1 MGAVRGCLCLSL
13 PYSCHVPWVEVG
25 PSGQGC
31 QRVSHTV
38 GSSRPGRSVRKS
50 GPNRARSGLDGRRQT
65 AGLGFVGEAQ
75 VRCRSLPVSPS
86 ARRPREGNK
95 CTVLPVAPFR
105 LFPPS
110 RSCPLRTRWPRPRD
124 APPPRL
130 CSGANLRPRLFSR
143 TCARSGAGAAVIKCR
158 LGCSGAARAARIAGR
173 SRWFLCS
180 RVRMCEAA
188 PGHKMS
194 AGMPWTV
201 CSFVSQFISHL
212 LSPKKSCQ

>member
-1 MGAVRGCLCLSL
+1 MSVSFSTLLLPRAMGGSRSFWPGLSARQSHSRFVKAWKVSQEIGAQPGEERPGWQETNGRSRDRRGSPSSL
-13 PYSCHVPWVEVG
+13 PFP
-25 PSGQGC
+25 
-31 QRVSHTV
+31 
-38 GSSRPGRSVRKS
+38 
-50 GPNRARSGLDGRRQT
+50 ARQ
-65 AGLGFVGEAQ
+65 
-75 VRCRSLPVSPS
+75 PVSPS

-95 CTVLPVAPFR
+95 CSVLPVAPFR

-158 LGCSGAARAARIAGR
+158 LGCLGAARAARIAGR
-173 SRWFLCS
+173 SRWFVCS

>member
-1 MGAVRGCLCLSL
+1 MRCVGVCVFLYPTPATRHGWKSVLLARAVSASVTQSVRQGPEGQSGNRGPTGRGAAWMAGDKR
-13 PYSCHVPWVEVG
+13 P
-25 PSGQGC
+25 
-31 QRVSHTV
+31 VS
-38 GSSRPGRSVRKS
+38 GSSGKPKFAAV
-50 GPNRARSGLDGRRQT
+50 P
-65 AGLGFVGEAQ
+65 
-75 VRCRSLPVSPS
+75 CPS

-95 CTVLPVAPFR
+95 CSVLPVAPFR

-110 RSCPLRTRWPRPRD
+110 RLCPLRTRWPRPRD

-158 LGCSGAARAARIAGR
+158 LGCSGATRAARIAGR
-173 SRWFLCS
+173 SRWFVCS